1 MTDYQSILEGY
12 RARVAR
18 LESKAREL
26 RTKFP
31 HNSDEADVTE
41 GEATALR
48 ITLSQAMRGYC
59 PEAAAEDEKDEME
72 EQERLEMGEEE
83 RREAEYYSGD
93 RDEV

>member
-12 RARVAR
+12 RARIAR

-31 HNSDEADVTE
+31 HDSDEADAAE

-59 PEAAAEDEKDEME
+59 PEAAA
-72 EQERLEMGEEE
+72 G
-83 RREAEYYSGD
+83 
-93 RDEV
+93 